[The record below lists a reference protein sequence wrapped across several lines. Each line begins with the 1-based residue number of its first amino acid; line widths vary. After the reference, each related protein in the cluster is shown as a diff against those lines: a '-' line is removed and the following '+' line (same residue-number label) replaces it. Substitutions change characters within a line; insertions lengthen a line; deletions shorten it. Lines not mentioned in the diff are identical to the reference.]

1 MRQVVLD
8 TETTGLEIKEGH
20 RILEIGCVEMLEGS

>member
-8 TETTGLEIKEGH
+8 TETTGLEPSEGH
-20 RILEIGCVEMLEGS
+20 NIIEIGCVEMFNV